1 MKKNLL
7 IGNVAT
13 LAREMEH
20 LYEEGDMDVGR
31 RFKGSKG
38 YQDLLSETAEEDAS
52 SAAASAAATS
62 KVQSAIDELKEL
74 DGGDG
79 KFVGCNL
86 TGSMQEQLERALGEW
101 EEPEMVHAQ
110 DVSCQ

>member
-7 IGNVAT
+7 IGTVAT

-20 LYEEGDMDVGR
+20 LYEQGDMDGGR
-31 RFKGSKG
+31 RFRGSKG
-38 YQDLLSETAEEDAS
+38 YQDLLSQATEEDAS
-52 SAAASAAATS
+52 SAGATS

-86 TGSMQEQLERALGEW
+86 TGSMQEQLEQALGEW